1 MSLDTVLKIGKALR
15 NSENNLKYFKYVV
28 TCPKDKK
35 GEWPLCITIPV
46 NTDFTFN
53 WDDVKIMPEN
63 ERDNLYYLK
72 YKTSDSDSSMK
83 YIFGDIYY
91 EKKASI
97 KRDGSISSSEGGF
110 YKLEDLNRSA
120 AYQSSSFFRGNNDYK
135 EIIQTAKKTNIIC
148 IEKFH
153 ETLENNIKSIETIL
167 EFIPAVYCFL
177 NEKFDFSFKKLL
189 DNKDKLNDLSIK
201 QNLQLVSKQNLR
213 KMGIAT
219 DFSDLNDLNNNQK
232 LSISKFTNLSVFLHF
247 EFTEKKHWYQ
257 FDGDMK
263 IINTKLLSEFVDVT
277 DIGVVLKKTLY
288 KTLCSG
294 DKKNDI
300 QFPAFIVS
308 NKHKSKLFQN
318 DTLQDLFYALDY
330 TNQGKFISGTDIKMI
345 VLPRGDQLVA
355 NDYEE
360 FLEKRNEAKIIV
372 QNRKDDQ
379 NLEEPLFDFF
389 SDDEKTITSFDLIFC
404 KKGGLSSPDKDLIE
418 LSGIEKSRLKQIKE
432 RIGKIS
438 NEIYKEKKRFLRT
451 EKKFKKPQIENS
463 FLNILGYPQIDSKT
477 GKIKIK
483 TSPKYKSHLI
493 KIIPL
498 IYTDNYYQDD
508 MLLPAFIQNIEYE
521 IRSGDNKFNFLK
533 FDLKFLFKIQNSK
546 KGGFMKITESESYQI
561 GLLLGA
567 LAKNLRQEINAFDKK
582 YVGNLTRR
590 IATIED
596 FIKFKNE
603 IEEKLIM
610 HDKTKFT
617 YETSYELSQKV
628 KGFNFIYDK
637 NKCAFG
643 FMESY
648 FKPLPKKDAE
658 KAKTEDNQTKTNN

>member
-28 TCPKDKK
+28 ACPKDKK

-53 WDDVKIMPEN
+53 WDDVKITPEN
-63 ERDNLYYLK
+63 EREKLFYLK
-72 YKTSDSDSSMK
+72 FKTSDNDSLVK

-91 EKKASI
+91 EKKAKI
-97 KRDGSISSSEGGF
+97 NNDGSIEYSEGGF
-110 YKLEDLNRSA
+110 YRLADSNRSA
-120 AYQSSSFFRGNNDYK
+120 TYQLSSFFRGNNDYK
-135 EIIQTAKKTNIIC
+135 EIIQTVDETNIVC

-153 ETLENNIKSIETIL
+153 ETLANNIKSIETIL
-167 EFIPAVYCFL
+167 EFIPAVYYFF
-177 NEKFDFSFKKLL
+177 NEKPDFSFKELL
-189 DNKDKLNDLSIK
+189 DGKDKLYNLSTK
-201 QNLQLVSKQNLR
+201 QNFQLVSKQNL
-213 KMGIAT
+213 KKLGIAT
-219 DFSDLNDLNNNQK
+219 GSTDLENLNDNQK
-232 LSISKFTNLSVFLHF
+232 LSISKFTNLPIFLHF
-247 EFTEKKHWYQ
+247 EFPEKKHWYQ

-263 IINTKLLSEFVDVT
+263 IINTKLLSEFVDAT

-300 QFPAFIVS
+300 QFPNFLIS
-308 NKHKSKLFQN
+308 NKHKSRLFQN

-330 TNQGKFISGTDIKMI
+330 TSQGKLISGTDIRMI
-345 VLPRGDQLVA
+345 VLPRGDQLTA
-355 NDYEE
+355 TDYEE
-360 FLEKRNEAKIIV
+360 FLEKRSEAKIIA
-372 QNRKDDQ
+372 QKKKDDQ
-379 NLEEPLFDFF
+379 NIEEPLFNFF
-389 SDDEKTITSFDLIFC
+389 SDNEKTITSFDLIFC

-418 LSGIEKSRLKQIKE
+418 LSGIEKSRLRQIKE
-432 RIGKIS
+432 RIKKKS
-438 NEIYKEKKRFLRT
+438 NEIYDEKKKFLKT
-451 EKKFKKPQIENS
+451 ENKFKKPQIGTS
-463 FLNILGYPQIDSKT
+463 FLNILGYPQVDSKT
-477 GKIKIK
+477 GKISIK
-483 TSPKYKSHLI
+483 TSPKYKSHLL
-493 KIIPL
+493 KVLPL
-498 IYTDNYYQDD
+498 IYTDNYYQDK
-508 MLLPAFIQNIEYE
+508 MLLPAFIQNIEYA

-533 FDLKFLFKIQNSK
+533 FNLKFLFKIQNSK

-561 GLLLGA
+561 GLLLGG

-617 YETSYELSQKV
+617 FISSSELAQKV
-628 KGFNFIYDK
+628 KKFSETYVKD
-637 NKCAFG
+637 KCAFG
-643 FMESY
+643 FFESY
-648 FKPLPKKDAE
+648 FNYEASSDKK
-658 KAKTEDNQTKTNN
+658 NY